1 MESRLK
7 NLEKN
12 VESSRKLMEERVAR
26 VNKNLEFMWKKMEE
40 QDERLNQQMQALRGM
55 LISYMASQKTD
66 RDGAQFELSKLG
78 DSGVK
83 TNHQEDRSV
92 QEDETG
98 ELEEEKK
105 QTIRR
110 KVELPNFDGSD
121 PNGWMA
127 RAEIIF
133 KIHDVKPE
141 QRVDMAFVSMGGP
154 AVHWFQCL
162 LLQWSNLSWKKFRT
176 ELMKR
181 FCGRQS
187 GNI

>member
-1 MESRLK
+1 
-7 NLEKN
+7 
-12 VESSRKLMEERVAR
+12 
-26 VNKNLEFMWKKMEE
+26 
-40 QDERLNQQMQALRGM
+40 MQALRAM
-55 LISYMASQKTD
+55 LISYMARQKTD
-66 RDGAQFELSKLG
+66 RDGAQFELSNPG
-78 DSGVK
+78 GSGVK
-83 TNHQEDRSV
+83 TSHWEDRSV

-98 ELEEEKK
+98 EMEEEKK

-110 KVELPNFDGSD
+110 KVELPNFDGGD

-162 LLQWSNLSWKKFRT
+162 RLRWSNLSWKKFRT

-181 FCGRQS
+181 FCGRRS
-187 GNI
+187 GNVYEQIESLKQGGWVEAYAQEYEIAAARLNIEDEIAEAHGDG